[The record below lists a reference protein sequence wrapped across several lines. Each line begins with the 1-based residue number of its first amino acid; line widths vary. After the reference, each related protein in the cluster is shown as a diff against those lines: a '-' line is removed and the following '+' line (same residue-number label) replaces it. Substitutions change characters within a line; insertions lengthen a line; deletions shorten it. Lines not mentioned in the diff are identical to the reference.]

1 MRKLMVFDQVSLD
14 GFFVDRDG
22 DMQWAHKRDPE
33 WQEFVAN
40 NARGGGMLVFGRKT
54 YDQMIQYWPTPQAMQ
69 NTPVVA
75 ERMNNMPKV
84 VFSKT
89 LEKASWSNTTL
100 VKGDPAS
107 EMRKLKAQ
115 PGPNMVILGSGSIV
129 SQMAEHGLVDEFQI
143 IINPLVLGQG
153 RTLFSTVRDRLSL
166 KLTQSRTFQNGSVFL
181 CYQPA

>member
-1 MRKLMVFDQVSLD
+1 MRTLTVFNQVSLD
-14 GFFVDRDG
+14 GFFVDRNG
-22 DMQWAHKRDPE
+22 DMQWAHKHDPE
-33 WQEFVAN
+33 WQEFVTN
-40 NARGGGMLVFGRKT
+40 NARGGGMLVFGRMT
-54 YDQMIQYWPTPQAMQ
+54 YEQMIQYWPTPQALK

-89 LEKASWSNTTL
+89 LDKATWNNTML
-100 VKGDPAS
+100 VKGDPPT
-107 EMRKLKAQ
+107 EMRKMKEQ

-143 IINPLVLGQG
+143 VINPLVLGQG
-153 RTLFSTVRDRLSL
+153 RTLFSTVRERKSL
-166 KLTQSRTFQNGSVFL
+166 KLTKSRTFQNGSVLL